1 MYSKLCCLLVGLL
14 APESRKPYN
23 LEPPGFDSSSISSDP
38 ESVDDIWSINDDQ
51 KEYYITQFKTMQ
63 PDLSKT
69 ITGKKKKKCQT
80 CYITIKLIRYNT
92 TYAEHYI
99 SLTGAVAKEFFEKSK
114 LQVHELSKIW

>member
-69 ITGKKKKKCQT
+69 ITGKKKKSA
-80 CYITIKLIRYNT
+80 RPV
-92 TYAEHYI
+92 I
-99 SLTGAVAKEFFEKSK
+99 SRS
-114 LQVHELSKIW
+114 S